1 MTRQL
6 HSKLYKCLLTSALEA
21 EINARKAKG
30 WRVDVT
36 SADSSV
42 RPELPARHA
51 CNLLR
56 RALEGIPEGD
66 GAQSATQVALAN
78 RLVEVLDE
86 HGAMAQ
92 ICAPSDSAQYA
103 ETEISGQ
110 EWASSSL
117 V

>member
-1 MTRQL
+1 MSPRLT
-6 HSKLYKCLLTSALEA
+6 LTSVPNSRPVMLV
-21 EINARKAKG
+21 I
-30 WRVDVT
+30 
-36 SADSSV
+36 SSG
-42 RPELPARHA
+42 
-51 CNLLR
+51 

-86 HGAMAQ
+86 HGAVAQ
-92 ICAPSDSAQYA
+92 ICAPSDSAQYV

-110 EWASSSL
+110 KWASSSI